1 MFLIRWNKKTRIL
14 GWMKSMCEWSGGK
27 ITTFSRD
34 HLSKLSSYTVSLD
47 SSEYRKEVA
56 LRSSSKASLV
66 SIQQHIF
73 VCWPTAT
80 FENGV
85 LIIGCGGFLWPHLLA
100 NNVSLMSKKK
110 KRPAIRNQKKNNQ
123 WNSSI
128 KKNIARS
135 PPRLH
140 YSTWNKSYKYVKNG
154 TLHIFWYW
162 GMLAYLILHLI

>member
-1 MFLIRWNKKTRIL
+1 MNCKLQLFDVIKFAVCLNSYATFLLLCIFLIWYPSYNDNEIEIFAIKHPKQIMTFQNQVINVFDQTKYKKNTRIL

-56 LRSSSKASLV
+56 SLLFQQGL

-85 LIIGCGGFLWPHLLA
+85 LIIGCGRFL
-100 NNVSLMSKKK
+100 
-110 KRPAIRNQKKNNQ
+110 
-123 WNSSI
+123 
-128 KKNIARS
+128 
-135 PPRLH
+135 
-140 YSTWNKSYKYVKNG
+140 
-154 TLHIFWYW
+154 
-162 GMLAYLILHLI
+162 

>member
-1 MFLIRWNKKTRIL
+1 
-14 GWMKSMCEWSGGK
+14 MCEWSGGK

-85 LIIGCGGFLWPHLLA
+85 LIIGCGGFL
-100 NNVSLMSKKK
+100 
-110 KRPAIRNQKKNNQ
+110 
-123 WNSSI
+123 
-128 KKNIARS
+128 
-135 PPRLH
+135 
-140 YSTWNKSYKYVKNG
+140 
-154 TLHIFWYW
+154 
-162 GMLAYLILHLI
+162 